1 MLQEN
6 KTENRI
12 NPFFAPYN
20 TPHDTVPFDRIRLED
35 YEEAF
40 MEGIRRD
47 DEATDKIVNDPEEP
61 TFENT
66 LARVD
71 TEKGE
76 HYYDLLSRV
85 SNVFSCMMSAETCDE
100 MEALAQKM
108 SPILTKHA
116 NDITLN
122 KKLFERIKFVH
133 DHPNRELNAEEQM
146 LLDTSY
152 DGFVRS
158 GALLDEEG
166 KEKLRQLTEEASML
180 TLQFSQNLLK
190 ENKAFQAAYHRQGST
205 RRASRDCHCC
215 SRAECQG
222 AGEGRMDLHPRLPCL
237 LSLHD
242 LLYTARAPQADVH
255 GSQYRV
261 HTRQ

>member
-12 NPFFAPYN
+12 NPFFVPYN

-76 HYYDLLSRV
+76 HYYDEPHPYQACQRYHPEQETLRTHQVRTRPSQPRV
-85 SNVFSCMMSAETCDE
+85 ECRGTDVARY
-100 MEALAQKM
+100 
-108 SPILTKHA
+108 
-116 NDITLN
+116 
-122 KKLFERIKFVH
+122 KL
-133 DHPNRELNAEEQM
+133 
-146 LLDTSY
+146 
-152 DGFVRS
+152 
-158 GALLDEEG
+158 
-166 KEKLRQLTEEASML
+166 
-180 TLQFSQNLLK
+180 
-190 ENKAFQAAYHRQGST
+190 
-205 RRASRDCHCC
+205 
-215 SRAECQG
+215 
-222 AGEGRMDLHPRLPCL
+222 
-237 LSLHD
+237 
-242 LLYTARAPQADVH
+242 
-255 GSQYRV
+255 
-261 HTRQ
+261 

>member
-1 MLQEN
+1 
-6 KTENRI
+6 
-12 NPFFAPYN
+12 
-20 TPHDTVPFDRIRLED
+20 
-35 YEEAF
+35 

-190 ENKAFQAAYHRQGST
+190 ETKPSSCISLTRLNST
-205 RRASRDCHCC
+205 
-215 SRAECQG
+215 G
-222 AGEGRMDLHPRLPCL
+222 FPRLPL
-237 LSLHD
+237 QQPSRMPRNRRRKDGSSPSTSLSSL
-242 LLYTARAPQADVH
+242 P
-255 GSQYRV
+255 S
-261 HTRQ
+261 

>member
-1 MLQEN
+1 MQDTTKNE
-6 KTENRI
+6 KEIEKRV
-12 NPFFAPYN
+12 NPFFEPYN
-20 TPHDTVPFDRIRLED
+20 TPHNTAPFHRIQLGD

-47 DEATDKIVNDPEEP
+47 DEATDKIVNDPAEP

-66 LARVD
+66 IARVD

-100 MEALAQKM
+100 MEELAQKM

-133 DHPNRELNAEEQM
+133 DQI
-146 LLDTSY
+146 
-152 DGFVRS
+152 G
-158 GALLDEEG
+158 
-166 KEKLRQLTEEASML
+166 
-180 TLQFSQNLLK
+180 
-190 ENKAFQAAYHRQGST
+190 
-205 RRASRDCHCC
+205 RAH
-215 SRAECQG
+215 
-222 AGEGRMDLHPRLPCL
+222 
-237 LSLHD
+237 
-242 LLYTARAPQADVH
+242 V
-255 GSQYRV
+255 
-261 HTRQ
+261 

>member
-133 DHPNRELNAEEQM
+133 DHPNRELKAEDQM
-146 LLDTSY
+146 MLDTS
-152 DGFVRS
+152 
-158 GALLDEEG
+158 
-166 KEKLRQLTEEASML
+166 
-180 TLQFSQNLLK
+180 
-190 ENKAFQAAYHRQGST
+190 
-205 RRASRDCHCC
+205 
-215 SRAECQG
+215 
-222 AGEGRMDLHPRLPCL
+222 
-237 LSLHD
+237 
-242 LLYTARAPQADVH
+242 
-255 GSQYRV
+255 
-261 HTRQ
+261 

>member
-1 MLQEN
+1 MLDDKNIE
-6 KTENRI
+6 KRI
-12 NPFFAPYN
+12 NPFFESYN
-20 TPHDTVPFDRIRLED
+20 TPHNTVPFHSIKLED

-47 DEATDKIVNDPEEP
+47 DEATDKLINDPAEP

-66 LARVD
+66 IARVD

-100 MEALAQKM
+100 MEALAQKL

-133 DHPNRELNAEEQM
+133 DHPNRELTAEEQM
-146 LLDTSY
+146 LL
-152 DGFVRS
+152 RS
-158 GALLDEEG
+158 EE
-166 KEKLRQLTEEASML
+166 
-180 TLQFSQNLLK
+180 
-190 ENKAFQAAYHRQGST
+190 
-205 RRASRDCHCC
+205 RR
-215 SRAECQG
+215 
-222 AGEGRMDLHPRLPCL
+222 
-237 LSLHD
+237 
-242 LLYTARAPQADVH
+242 
-255 GSQYRV
+255 
-261 HTRQ
+261 

>member
-133 DHPNRELNAEEQM
+133 DHPMMVLYAAVPCSIRKAR
-146 LLDTSY
+146 
-152 DGFVRS
+152 RS
-158 GALLDEEG
+158 CASSPR
-166 KEKLRQLTEEASML
+166 RQACSPCS
-180 TLQFSQNLLK
+180 F
-190 ENKAFQAAYHRQGST
+190 
-205 RRASRDCHCC
+205 RRTC
-215 SRAECQG
+215 SRKTKPSSCISPT
-222 AGEGRMDLHPRLPCL
+222 RLNSTDCPRLPL
-237 LSLHD
+237 LQPSRMPRIRRRKDGSSPSTSLSS
-242 LLYTARAPQADVH
+242 LP
-255 GSQYRV
+255 S
-261 HTRQ
+261 